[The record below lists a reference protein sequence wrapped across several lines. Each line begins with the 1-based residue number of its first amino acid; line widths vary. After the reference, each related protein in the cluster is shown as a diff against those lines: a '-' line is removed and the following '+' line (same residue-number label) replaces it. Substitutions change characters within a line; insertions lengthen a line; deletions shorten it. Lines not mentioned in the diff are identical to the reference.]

1 MEQIKESND
10 RSDNYHANIIKGQ
23 NIKENNNPVYLPN
36 MTQPNSTSKSKKKK
50 NKIKIQNLKEIFFIL

>member
-10 RSDNYHANIIKGQ
+10 RSDNYHPNIIKGQ
-23 NIKENNNPVYLPN
+23 NIKENYNQVYLPN
-36 MTQPNSTSKSKKKK
+36 MTQPNSTFKSKKKK

>member
-23 NIKENNNPVYLPN
+23 NIKENNNQVYLPN
-36 MTQPNSTSKSKKKK
+36 MTQPNSTFKSKKKK
-50 NKIKIQNLKEIFFIL
+50 KTR